1 MLEKLSLMFV
11 GGGDQGYF
19 WIAPLKMPVLNVC
32 PHRCAS
38 TVLYS
43 SRISVSHTVTVE
55 STGILP
61 PDVLVTEAIKVLMA
75 KCQRFL
81 SELDSAETV

>member
-1 MLEKLSLMFV
+1 MFPCDCLDCFKKSL
-11 GGGDQGYF
+11 F
-19 WIAPLKMPVLNVC
+19 WWNRNVLNAC
-32 PHRCAS
+32 RHS
-38 TVLYS
+38 SLYYFSYTVNQLMDLF
-43 SRISVSHTVTVE
+43 SHTVTVE

-81 SELDSAETV
+81 NELDSTDME

>member
-1 MLEKLSLMFV
+1 MHVHTAVCIKLYCIPVDESL
-11 GGGDQGYF
+11 
-19 WIAPLKMPVLNVC
+19 
-32 PHRCAS
+32 
-38 TVLYS
+38 
-43 SRISVSHTVTVE
+43 SHTVTVE

-81 SELDSAETV
+81 NELDSVDMK